1 MNIAM
6 RAEVIYTAYVVLAN
20 MREITLACVLA
31 GTVQCD
37 FFFLEFSFFMIGG
50 RNLVFNL
57 RSVIYFTTFMSDTF
71 LM

>member
-20 MREITLACVLA
+20 MREIMLACVLA

-37 FFFLEFSFFMIGG
+37 LIFFVSFHFS
-50 RNLVFNL
+50 
-57 RSVIYFTTFMSDTF
+57 
-71 LM
+71 